1 MKRGLLIS
9 FYIVALALACAA
21 LLPGCSALPS
31 MQYCDQVEYTR
42 DGSVV
47 HIEATC
53 RAPVGGG
60 LPGL

>member
-1 MKRGLLIS
+1 MKRGLLIC
-9 FYIVALALACAA
+9 FYILALALACTV
-21 LLPGCSALPS
+21 LLSGCSALPS
-31 MQYCDQVEYTR
+31 MQYCDQVEYRR
-42 DGSVV
+42 DGSLV